1 MTTYDKMKTYKYEME
16 SDDECEQFLEQ
27 HEDEEEGE
35 GEREG
40 EEEGEGEEKEGEGE
54 DEDGEGEQ
62 EEENSLKIYLNAN
75 DMAYVM
81 GRGGETIDRI
91 RRCSGIAYEAHG
103 DGITLFGTDE
113 EIACG
118 RLGIRLMLELLR
130 EGRLS
135 IDLQALEVQEKFV
148 SVDIPNDSV
157 GFVIGKDGVTFRR
170 IESRHSVL
178 MFLDQMPQKVGAGYG
193 RLVKSL
199 YIMGT
204 AGNRESALE
213 AVAKLLRTKATMDQ
227 GPPRRLHDFGRTGD
241 LEKRDRPYECN
252 RRDRRD
258 IRYECNRR
266 DRKDRPSSSYRRDR
280 DRGYDFDDP
289 RSHAGWEE
297 DTRDYME
304 PPRGSMTRDY
314 ERNGFYG
321 YDRDHPYHDPRAPWG
336 PRRPR
341 GPPPMQGPYD
351 EAPMW
356 GRAHGVYDF
365 DDPRSHH
372 LDRPYVSPPRMRRD
386 DFDDPHE
393 RRLDRPYAEPP
404 RMRRD
409 YYDDR
414 ERY

>member
-1 MTTYDKMKTYKYEME
+1 MTTNNESQFELYD
-16 SDDECEQFLEQ
+16 DDAFDGYIED
-27 HEDEEEGE
+27 EDEEAAVQEDE
-35 GEREG
+35 E
-40 EEEGEGEEKEGEGE
+40 EEEGEGEEKDGEGE
-54 DEDGEGEQ
+54 EEDGEGE
-62 EEENSLKIYLNAN
+62 EEQENSLKMYLNSR
-75 DMAYVM
+75 DMAYIM
-81 GRGGETIDRI
+81 GRSGETIDRI
-91 RRCSGIAYEAHG
+91 RRCSGIAYETRG

-113 EIACG
+113 EILCG
-118 RLGIRLMLELLR
+118 RLGIRLMLEMLR
-130 EGRLS
+130 EGKLS
-135 IDLQALEVQEKFV
+135 IDLQALEVQEKFD
-148 SVDIPNDSV
+148 SVHIPNDSV

-178 MFLDQMPQKVGAGYG
+178 MFLDQVPQKVGAGYG
-193 RLVKSL
+193 RLVKCL

-204 AGNRESALE
+204 AENRESALE
-213 AVAKLLRTKATMDQ
+213 AVAKMLRVKATMDQ
-227 GPPRRLHDFGRTGD
+227 GPPPRPHDLDRRDR
-241 LEKRDRPYECN
+241 RDRPYE
-252 RRDRRD
+252 RD
-258 IRYECNRR
+258 RR

-280 DRGYDFDDP
+280 DDRGYDFDDP

-297 DTRDYME
+297 DTRNYME

-321 YDRDHPYHDPRAPWG
+321 YDRYHPYHDPRAPWG

-351 EAPMW
+351 EAPRW
-356 GRAHGVYDF
+356 WRGSGGYDF

-372 LDRPYVSPPRMRRD
+372 
-386 DFDDPHE
+386 
-393 RRLDRPYAEPP
+393 LDRPYAEPP

>member
-1 MTTYDKMKTYKYEME
+1 MTTYKHSEME
-16 SDDECEQFLEQ
+16 SDNEYDLNVLQEDEDEEEGEREQ
-27 HEDEEEGE
+27 EEEGE
-35 GEREG
+35 GEREQ
-40 EEEGEGEEKEGEGE
+40 EEEGEGEGGE
-54 DEDGEGEQ
+54 DDGEGE
-62 EEENSLKIYLNAN
+62 EGEENSLKINLNAS

-81 GRGGETIDRI
+81 GRGGETIHRI
-91 RRCSGIAYEAHG
+91 RRCSGIAYEAHR
-103 DGITLFGTDE
+103 DGIILFGTDE
-113 EIACG
+113 EIACA
-118 RLGIRLMLELLR
+118 RLGIRLMLEMLR

-135 IDLQALEVQEKFV
+135 IDLQAPEVQEKLA
-148 SVDIPNDSV
+148 SVDIPIDSV
-157 GFVIGKDGVTFRR
+157 GFVVGKDGVTFRR

-193 RLVKSL
+193 RVVKSL

-204 AGNRESALE
+204 AENRESALE
-213 AVAKLLRTKATMDQ
+213 AVTKLLRTKATMDQ

-241 LEKRDRPYECN
+241 RRDRPYE
-252 RRDRRD
+252 RDRHD
-258 IRYECNRR
+258 RR
-266 DRKDRPSSSYRRDR
+266 DRPSSSYRRDR
-280 DRGYDFDDP
+280 DNRGYDFDDP
-289 RSHAGWEE
+289 RSHAGWE
-297 DTRDYME
+297 DPRDYME

-314 ERNGFYG
+314 ERNRFYG
-321 YDRDHPYHDPRAPWG
+321 YDRDHPYHDHPQAPWG

-341 GPPPMQGPYD
+341 GPPPLQGPYD

-356 GRAHGVYDF
+356 GRAHGGYDF

-372 LDRPYVSPPRMRRD
+372 LDGPSWSPPRMRRD

>member
-1 MTTYDKMKTYKYEME
+1 MTTNNESQFELYD
-16 SDDECEQFLEQ
+16 DDAFDYIED
-27 HEDEEEGE
+27 EDEEAAAQEDDE
-35 GEREG
+35 
-40 EEEGEGEEKEGEGE
+40 EEEGEGEEQE
-54 DEDGEGEQ
+54 DEEKDGEGEEEQ
-62 EEENSLKIYLNAN
+62 ENIYKMYLNSR
-75 DMAYVM
+75 DMAYIM
-81 GRGGETIDRI
+81 GRSGETIDRI
-91 RRCSGIAYEAHG
+91 RRCSGIAYETHG

-113 EIACG
+113 EIECA
-118 RLGIRLMLELLR
+118 RLGIRFMLEMLR
-130 EGRLS
+130 EGKLS
-135 IDLQALEVQEKFV
+135 IDLQALEVQEKFD
-148 SVDIPNDSV
+148 SVHIPNDSV

-178 MFLDQMPQKVGAGYG
+178 MFLDQVPQKVGAGYG
-193 RLVKSL
+193 RLVKCL

-204 AGNRESALE
+204 AENRESALE
-213 AVAKLLRTKATMDQ
+213 AVAKMLRTKATMDQ
-227 GPPRRLHDFGRTGD
+227 GPPPRPHDLDRRDR
-241 LEKRDRPYECN
+241 RDRPYE
-252 RRDRRD
+252 RD
-258 IRYECNRR
+258 RR
-266 DRKDRPSSSYRRDR
+266 DRKDRPSSSYRRDGD

-297 DTRDYME
+297 ETRDYMK

-321 YDRDHPYHDPRAPWG
+321 YDRYHPYHDPRAPWG

-356 GRAHGVYDF
+356 GRAHGYDF

-372 LDRPYVSPPRMRRD
+372 LDRPY
-386 DFDDPHE
+386 
-393 RRLDRPYAEPP
+393 AEPP
-404 RMRRD
+404 RMRRGGD